1 MKFSNYKIGTKFTSL
16 PASLRATF
24 KAATKQADELHGKP
38 TVSNASAHIASI
50 ASIIGEKYP
59 SHLNFAGMK

>member
-16 PASLRATF
+16 PTSLRATF
-24 KAATKQADELHGKP
+24 KAATKQADELHGKC
-38 TVSNASAHIASI
+38 TVSNAPTHIATV
-50 ASIIGEKYP
+50 AGIIGEKYP